1 MEMKLLPTLAL
12 AVALMGCQS
21 TPPPT
26 ALTPTATAVA
36 APADQG
42 WFTYFAPD
50 GKYSLQFPKAP
61 ETKAATPVILM
72 LVYPL
77 DKMGSSLSFV
87 SSKVENKKF
96 TLKQLMDS
104 TKSKFGKD
112 IQVVHSQEAS
122 WGEHKGIKLE
132 MEMKGNR
139 VWVHMIHAQPY
150 LYQLLALQAK
160 TSTKDFPREREQY
173 FSSFQ
178 FTKK

>member
-1 MEMKLLPTLAL
+1 MKFLPPTVLAL
-12 AVALMGCQS
+12 TLFGCQGA
-21 TPPPT
+21 PPPGAAT
-26 ALTPTATAVA
+26 PTPTAAVA
-36 APADQG
+36 PTDQG

-87 SSKVENKKF
+87 SSKVENKEF
-96 TLKQLMDS
+96 TLKQLLES

-112 IQVVHSQEAS
+112 IKVVTSEEAS
-122 WGEHKGIKLE
+122 WGEFKGVKLE

-139 VWVHMIHAQPY
+139 VWVHMIHAKPY

-160 TSTKDFPREREQY
+160 TSTQDYPRERAQY

>member
-1 MEMKLLPTLAL
+1 MKFLPPTLLAL
-12 AVALMGCQS
+12 ALLGCQS
-21 TPPPT
+21 APPPAAT
-26 ALTPTATAVA
+26 TPTPTAVV

-77 DKMGSSLSFV
+77 DKMGSSLGFI
-87 SSKVENKKF
+87 SSKIENKEF
-96 TLKQLMDS
+96 TLKQLVEK
-104 TKSKFGKD
+104 TRGQFGKD
-112 IQVVHSQEAS
+112 IKVIKSEEAS
-122 WGEHKGIKLE
+122 WGEHKGIKVE

-139 VWVHMIHAQPY
+139 AWIHLIVAKPY
-150 LYQLLALQAK
+150 LYQLLAVQSKA
-160 TSTKDFPREREQY
+160 STQDFPQERDQY

-178 FTKK
+178 FTKQ

>member
-1 MEMKLLPTLAL
+1 MKFVPLTVLAL
-12 AVALMGCQS
+12 TLLGCQS
-21 TPPPT
+21 TPPATT
-26 ALTPTATAVA
+26 ATPTPTAAMAQV
-36 APADQG
+36 DQG

-77 DKMGSSLSFV
+77 DKLGSSLSFV
-87 SSKVENKKF
+87 SSKVENKEF
-96 TLKQLMDS
+96 TLKQLTDS
-104 TKSKFGKD
+104 TRSRFGKD
-112 IQVVHSQEAS
+112 IKVVHSEEAS
-122 WGEHKGIKLE
+122 WGEYKGIKLE

-139 VWVHMIHAQPY
+139 VWVHMIHAKPY

-160 TSTKDFPREREQY
+160 TSTQDYPREREQY